1 MIEKIKQKLQSV
13 ATGIKNTV
21 KRLKSVAKRVA
32 KQVLKPVIVVTALV
46 SPAVTFAQAIDLST
60 LTAKIDDQIPG
71 LTSVGVSV
79 TGLIVIVAIFGLAFL
94 LLRSR

>member
-13 ATGIKNTV
+13 A
-21 KRLKSVAKRVA
+21 KR
-32 KQVLKPVIVVTALV
+32 VLKPVIVVTALV